1 MKKRRTLVIS
11 LLLVAALALGIGYA
25 AMSAQILTITGNA
38 DLAASNE
45 NFVVKFANPVGV
57 DDVVSV
63 SVDANPINAS
73 ISVTGLDVPNE
84 TVTVS
89 IDIVNDGAG
98 GSLYAAEITNI
109 AITQDAENYFQAT
122 VVNQA
127 SLLNKVLQPDESVTV
142 EISIKLLK
150 APADPAAVYSGH
162 FIIDFTATPQEAT
175 PAP

>member
-25 AMSAQILTITGNA
+25 AVSAQILTITGTG

-45 NFVVKFANPVGV
+45 NFVVKFDNPQ
-57 DDVVSV
+57 SATEATI
-63 SVDANPINAS
+63 SVDANPVNAS

-84 TVTVS
+84 SVTVS
-89 IDIVNDGAG
+89 VDIVNDKAG

-109 AITQDAENYFQAT
+109 AITQDAGGYFHAEVVDQAD
-122 VVNQA
+122 
-127 SLLNKVLQPDESVTV
+127 LLNTVLQPGDSVTV
-142 EISIKLLK
+142 EIKITLK
-150 APADPAAVYSGH
+150 KVPTDPEAVYTGH
-162 FIIDFTATPQEAT
+162 FTLDFTATPEEAT